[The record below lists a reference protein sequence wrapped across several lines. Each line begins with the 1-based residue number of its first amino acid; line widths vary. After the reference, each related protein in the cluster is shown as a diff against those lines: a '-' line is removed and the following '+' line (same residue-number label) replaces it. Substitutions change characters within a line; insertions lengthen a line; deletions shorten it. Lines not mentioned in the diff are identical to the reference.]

1 MTSLELWNRVGEV
14 HELAVCQTTLMQLLS
29 RSPLTYLLL
38 QRIGNLTDNLLA
50 EILITNPLLSLRN
63 VVIDY
68 CHNVTGKFFW
78 LLLEQPNILAG
89 EMKFKEI
96 IFCFLNILPYLY
108 SCTDV
113 RNKKDMILY
122 GFLCV
127 YLVVKFTIFL
137 TFLVMRCRHCK
148 GVR

>member
-50 EILITNPLLSLRN
+50 EILIANPLLSLRN

-89 EMKFKEI
+89 EMKF
-96 IFCFLNILPYLY
+96 
-108 SCTDV
+108 
-113 RNKKDMILY
+113 
-122 GFLCV
+122 
-127 YLVVKFTIFL
+127 
-137 TFLVMRCRHCK
+137 
-148 GVR
+148 